1 MISDI
6 FYNYV
11 LESNICYI
19 VDEMQYKIREIKMT
33 VPKNIT
39 IEHVIKAIEYIDI
52 NGVPNERL
60 STKYV
65 LEYNNKRY
73 PPKYVLSIAN
83 LFVNGIEL
91 GASDFSGG
99 NEANGFLKRLGFI
112 IIDELND
119 VIYTSVGDNAVRS
132 FHRRV
137 VDAYNTARK
146 ECGYNASVFI
156 QLIHEHG
163 AVKVAKDFLVKNK
176 ATTGFEKLW
185 EKQRLDLTIEAS
197 VLLPQY
203 KVLFSDAERKTAFER
218 LKEYGYEIQGLLFE
232 VNNASETFTTIFT
245 VGVYYTRKDVYR
257 IMNVPE
263 AQQGGNWDTGYT
275 RYKNDS
281 FVFANIGTAGRTGHD
296 YPNRFDGNELIWYGK
311 KGSKLS
317 HDSVQSLINP
327 RGRVYI
333 FAREDS
339 DDPKFVFI
347 GSGSVKSFIDTTPV
361 NIVWQ
366 FNDPYENHPEI
377 LSEEVD
383 PEKTVEGAVKQVFV
397 NVFERSPI
405 ARKKCIEHHGCYCS
419 VCGFNFFDY
428 YGDVGKDFIHVHH
441 LKPLHEIRGEYEVD
455 AVKDLRPVCPNC
467 HAMLHRRNPAYSI
480 EELKEIIMN
489 NSHP

>member
-1 MISDI
+1 MPI
-6 FYNYV
+6 
-11 LESNICYI
+11 
-19 VDEMQYKIREIKMT
+19 
-33 VPKNIT
+33 PKNIT
-39 IEHVIKAIEYIDI
+39 IEHVKKAMEYIDK
-52 NGVPNERL
+52 NGVPYERL

-83 LFVNGIEL
+83 TYVNGIEL
-91 GASDFSGG
+91 EANEFAGGA
-99 NEANGFLKRLGFI
+99 EANGFLKRLGFI

-119 VIYTSVGDNAVRS
+119 VIYMSIGDDAVRS
-132 FHRRV
+132 FHRTV

-163 AVKVAKDFLVKNK
+163 AFKVAKDFLVKNK

-203 KVLFSDAERKTAFER
+203 KVLFTAAERRAAFER
-218 LKEYGYEIQGLLFE
+218 LKEYGYVIQGLLFE
-232 VNNASETFTTIFT
+232 ENNASETFTPILN
-245 VGVYYTRKDVYR
+245 VGEYYTRRDVYR
-257 IMNVPE
+257 IMKVPE

-296 YPNRFDGNELIWYGK
+296 YPNKFAGNDLVWYGK
-311 KGSKLS
+311 NGSKLS
-317 HDSVQSLINP
+317 HESVQSLINP
-327 RGRVYI
+327 KGRVYI
-333 FAREDS
+333 FARETS

-347 GSGSVKSFIDTTPV
+347 GNGSVKSFVDTTPV

-366 FNDPYENHPEI
+366 FNNPHENHPEI
-377 LSEEVD
+377 LSEEVCD
-383 PEKTVEGAVKQVFV
+383 PEGIVEGAVKQVFV
-397 NVFERSPI
+397 NVYERSPI
-405 ARKKCIEHHGCYCS
+405 ARKKCIEHHGCRCG
-419 VCGFNFFDY
+419 VCDFNFFDY

-441 LKPLHEIRGEYEVD
+441 LKPLHEVREEYEVD
-455 AVKDLRPVCPNC
+455 AIEDLRPVCPNC
-467 HAMLHRRNPAYSI
+467 HAMLHKRKPAYSI
-480 EELKEIIMN
+480 EELKEFILNKQTAI
-489 NSHP
+489 HL

>member
-1 MISDI
+1 
-6 FYNYV
+6 
-11 LESNICYI
+11 
-19 VDEMQYKIREIKMT
+19 MT
-33 VPKNIT
+33 IPKNIN
-39 IEHVIKAIEYIDI
+39 IEHVIRALDYIDM
-52 NGVPNERL
+52 NGVPNERI
-60 STKYV
+60 STKFV
-65 LEYNNKRY
+65 LEHNSKYY

-83 LFVNGIEL
+83 TFVNGTEL
-91 GASDFSGG
+91 SATEFSGG
-99 NEANGFLKRLGFI
+99 TEANSFLKRLGFI

-119 VIYTSVGDNAVRS
+119 VIYTSIGDDAIRS
-132 FHRRV
+132 FQKTV

-163 AVKVAKDFLVKNK
+163 AVKVAKDFLVKNR

-203 KVLFSDAERKTAFER
+203 KVLFTAAERRTAFER
-218 LKEYGYEIQGLLFE
+218 LKEYGYVIQGLLFE
-232 VNNASETFTTIFT
+232 DNIAREIIPVFN
-245 VGVYYTRKDVYR
+245 VGEYYSRKDVYK

-275 RYKNDS
+275 RYKGDS

-296 YPNRFDGNELIWYGK
+296 HPNKFDGNDLVWYGK

-317 HDSVQSLINP
+317 HDSIQSLINP
-327 RGRVYI
+327 EGSVHI
-333 FAREDS
+333 FARESS

-347 GSGSVKSFIDTTPV
+347 GNGSVKFFADTTPV

-366 FNDPYENHPEI
+366 FNDPLENHPEI

-383 PEKTVEGAVKQVFV
+383 PKKTVEGAVKQVFV

-441 LKPLHEIRGEYEVD
+441 LKPLHEIREEYEVD
-455 AVKDLRPVCPNC
+455 AVEDLRPVCPNC
-467 HAMLHRRNPAYSI
+467 HAMLHRRKPAYSI
-480 EELKEIIMN
+480 EELKEIILKKERAI
-489 NSHP
+489 HH